1 MNGWNFGWQTDKLSD
16 TQKQMD
22 NATQSNLLSLVE
34 TTKALLQSTAQTRNK
49 LGQFVDDTRWT
60 TYQAGIIQY
69 EISPLLHPWIGW
81 LHI

>member
-1 MNGWNFGWQTDKLSD
+1 MNGWNFGKQTDKLSG

-34 TTKALLQSTAQTRNK
+34 TTKTLLQSTAQTRNK

-69 EISPLLHPWIGW
+69 EIFPLLNP
-81 LHI
+81 